1 MTKYLVK
8 YKYEFPVDEWDRP
21 SGFYTLADVSI
32 KCMKVLERSGEII
45 AKNIKNKM
53 LKIKDDDNLAMS
65 VWVKADDV
73 EILNPDDYTKND
85 MWIL

>member
-21 SGFYTLADVSI
+21 SGFYTLADVPI
-32 KCMKVLERSGEII
+32 KEMKVLERTGEII
-45 AKNIKNKM
+45 AKNIEHKM
-53 LKIKDDDNLAMS
+53 LKIRDDDNLAMS

-73 EILNPDDYTKND
+73 EILNPDNYTKND